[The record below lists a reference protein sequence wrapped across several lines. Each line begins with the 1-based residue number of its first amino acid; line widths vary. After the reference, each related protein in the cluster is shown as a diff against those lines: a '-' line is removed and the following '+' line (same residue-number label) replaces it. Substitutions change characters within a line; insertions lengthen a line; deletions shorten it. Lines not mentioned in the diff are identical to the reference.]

1 MPGKPALA
9 RWVAALLV
17 VAAAMPIQGYA
28 QNKPTTIRLGN
39 TTTSGEDQVWLMK
52 ARPDLTPNQGK
63 AYTLE
68 TFPFRGGDLRFRAF
82 QAGQVDGAVSTGTGA
97 VTAAVKGVPLVIV
110 AALSEEDNAY
120 YSSPYVVMDASPIRS
135 VKDLKGKT
143 IGLNGLREAFELGAR
158 LALLDAGLDPDR
170 DAKWAVVPPPNMGE
184 ALRTG
189 KIDLASLSQPF
200 YSAEAARGGIRTLF
214 THHTATGF
222 KDEFLLYFNPDFV
235 KKNQAAMRAFL
246 SDFVAATKFYLANT
260 KEAREAISK
269 AKLVEMDPAV
279 YIPMTALNRKADG
292 QPSREYLE
300 ALQKGLL
307 RAGYIDKTIDLGQV
321 VDTSLFPK

>member
-1 MPGKPALA
+1 MPTQGHAQTKPI
-9 RWVAALLV
+9 
-17 VAAAMPIQGYA
+17 P
-28 QNKPTTIRLGN
+28 IRLGN
-39 TTTSGEDQVWLMK
+39 TTTSGEDQIWLMK

-68 TFPFRGGDLRFRAF
+68 TNPFRGGDLRFRAF

-110 AALSEEDNAY
+110 AAISEEDDAF

-143 IGLNGLREAFELGAR
+143 IGLNGLREAFELGSR

-170 DAKWAVVPPPNMGE
+170 DVKWAVVPPPNMGE

-189 KIDLASLSQPF
+189 KVDLVSLSQPF
-200 YSAEAARGGIRTLF
+200 YAAEAANGGIRTLF
-214 THHTATGF
+214 TQHTATGF

-235 KKNQAAMRAFL
+235 KKNRDAMRAFL
-246 SDFVAATKFYLANT
+246 SDFVAATKFYMANT
-260 KEAREAISK
+260 GGARVDLQGEARGDGSGRLHAHGR
-269 AKLVEMDPAV
+269 VEPKGRRPAV
-279 YIPMTALNRKADG
+279 ARISRGAAEGTAARRLHREDNRHRDG
-292 QPSREYLE
+292 HRYQPVPEVN
-300 ALQKGLL
+300 QP
-307 RAGYIDKTIDLGQV
+307 DKKH
-321 VDTSLFPK
+321 PRRK

>member
-1 MPGKPALA
+1 MPGDFVRALIVLLA
-9 RWVAALLV
+9 VAATLPTPV
-17 VAAAMPIQGYA
+17 HA
-28 QNKPTTIRLGN
+28 QSKPTPIRLGN
-39 TTTSGEDQVWLMK
+39 TTTSGEDQIWLMK
-52 ARPDLTPNQGK
+52 ARPDLTPHQGK

-68 TFPFRGGDLRFRAF
+68 THPFRGGDLRFRAF

-110 AALSEEDNAY
+110 AAISEEDNAF

-143 IGLNGLREAFELGAR
+143 MGLNGLREAFELGSR

-170 DAKWAVVPPPNMGE
+170 DVKWAVVPPPNMGE

-189 KIDLASLSQPF
+189 KVDLVSLSQPF
-200 YSAEAARGGIRTLF
+200 YAAEAARGGIRTLF
-214 THHTATGF
+214 TQHTATGF
-222 KDEFLLYFNPDFV
+222 KDEFLLFFNPDFV
-235 KKNQAAMRAFL
+235 KKNRDAMRAFL
-246 SDFVAATKFYLANT
+246 SDFVAATKFYMANT

-269 AKLVEMDPAV
+269 ARLVEMDPAV
-279 YIPMTALNRKADG
+279 YIPMVALNRKADG
-292 QPSREYLE
+292 QPSRDYLE

-307 RAGYIDKTIDLGQV
+307 RAGYIDKTIDIGTI